1 MPEARLSRRRRI
13 SLEDIFDDKIIM
25 WGFILPDD
33 KLSLW
38 LTFEGFPTPEGG
50 VRGSQ

>member
-1 MPEARLSRRRRI
+1 MPERRSLARKRI

-38 LTFEGFPTPEGG
+38 LTLEGFPTPEGG
-50 VRGSQ
+50 VKGSQ